1 MKSLYEQ
8 DGIHFLKKKP
18 EEILTEIHLP
28 KVNGTRATYL
38 KLRRRGSIDFP
49 ILGVAAALETA
60 KDGTI
65 EKARIVLTA
74 VESAPVEADKAEALL
89 VGKKLSEDLIEE
101 AASVAYRP
109 AKPLDNTDLTNAY
122 RKKMARVYVA
132 RALRELMRA
141 EP

>member
-1 MKSLYEQ
+1 M
-8 DGIHFLKKKP
+8 P
-18 EEILTEIHLP
+18 ETSH
-28 KVNGTRATYL
+28 
-38 KLRRRGSIDFP
+38 P
-49 ILGVAAALETA
+49 ILSTIKPVVDASKHVHIHEITIEAVSEWMAYEALPWPDSTA
-60 KDGTI
+60 VGTI

-74 VESAPVEADKAEALL
+74 VESAPVGADKAETLL
-89 VGKKLSEDLIEE
+89 IGKKLTEDVIEE

-109 AKPLDNTDLTNAY
+109 AKPLDNTDLTHAY

>member
-1 MKSLYEQ
+1 M
-8 DGIHFLKKKP
+8 
-18 EEILTEIHLP
+18 
-28 KVNGTRATYL
+28 
-38 KLRRRGSIDFP
+38 
-49 ILGVAAALETA
+49 AAALETA

-74 VESAPVEADKAEALL
+74 VESAPVEADKAETLL
-89 VGKKLSEDLIEE
+89 IGKKLTEDVIEE

-109 AKPLDNTDLTNAY
+109 AKPLDNTDLTHTY

-132 RALRELMRA
+132 RALRELKRA